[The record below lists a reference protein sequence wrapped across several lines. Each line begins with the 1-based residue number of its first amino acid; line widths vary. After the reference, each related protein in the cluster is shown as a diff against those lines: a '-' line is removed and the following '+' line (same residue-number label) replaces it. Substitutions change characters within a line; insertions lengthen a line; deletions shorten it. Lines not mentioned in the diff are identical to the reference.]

1 MFAVT
6 AAFIITNNSSN
17 LEVNN
22 CSVIIVY
29 TSLSVPMNTFANSI
43 PRMGTV
49 DEERF
54 EMEEETVN
62 PSNR

>member
-1 MFAVT
+1 M
-6 AAFIITNNSSN
+6 
-17 LEVNN
+17 EVNN
-22 CSVIIVY
+22 CGVIIVY
-29 TSLSVPMNTFANSI
+29 TSLLVPMNTFANSI